1 MKYRFYDI
9 VAERDSDF
17 QEYAVNQEYVLDM
30 PDHDLSTAVE
40 RQEYLGIMFE
50 TLTQASG
57 YNISSFKCDEVSC

>member
-17 QEYAVNQEYVLDM
+17 QEYAVNQEYVLDV

-50 TLTQASG
+50 TLAEASG
-57 YNISSFKCDEVSC
+57 CNISSFKCDKVSC